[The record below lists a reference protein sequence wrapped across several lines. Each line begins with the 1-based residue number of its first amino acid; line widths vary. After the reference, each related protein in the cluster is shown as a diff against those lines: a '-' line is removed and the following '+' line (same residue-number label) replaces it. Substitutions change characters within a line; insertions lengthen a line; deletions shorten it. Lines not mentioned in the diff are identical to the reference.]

1 VKGEELQDNQQKEV
15 YMQKFKRFASL
26 TAVCLFMVVIAGTP
40 GWAAYPDRPIQVLVG
55 FKAGGSVDTMA
66 RMLAQK
72 AGDLIGQPV
81 VVINKAGGGG
91 AIAAKEVIHAKP
103 DGYTLCFNVVLTF
116 AAWPYMTKVDYTED
130 DFAYIAAVGK
140 FQEAFVS
147 LPGKPWQ
154 DWKGLIAYAR
164 EKGPL
169 NVAVMTPYD
178 KEVLKY
184 IEKKEGVEFNLVPT
198 KGGAAI
204 MTQVLGN
211 HVDFGFSGGIHS
223 QYVKAGKMIVL
234 AGHGNEH
241 LIATPEVPTLKELGY
256 PIALENYNVVVGPK
270 GLPDEVVQKLASV
283 FEKAVQSE
291 EYQDLMKNRLDFPA
305 LFIGPQQL
313 SSKVKEMAKEFKDMA
328 DFLK

>member
-1 VKGEELQDNQQKEV
+1 
-15 YMQKFKRFASL
+15 MQKFKWFASL
-26 TAVCLFMVVIAGTP
+26 MISCMIMIVMVGAP
-40 GWAAYPDRPIQVLVG
+40 AWAEYPDRPVKILVG

-72 AGDLIGQPV
+72 TGDILGQPV
-81 VVINKAGGGG
+81 VVVNKPGGGG

-130 DFAYIAAVGK
+130 DFTYIGAVGK

-147 LPGKPWQ
+147 LPDKPWK
-154 DWKGLIAYAR
+154 DWKGLIAYAKQ
-164 EKGPL
+164 KGPL

-184 IEKKEGVEFNLVPT
+184 IGKKEGVEFNLVPT
-198 KGGAAI
+198 KGGADI

-211 HVDFGFSGGIHS
+211 HVDFGFSGGIHG

-241 LIATPEVPTLKELGY
+241 LVATPDVPTLKELGY

-270 GLPDEVVQKLASV
+270 GLSDEIVQKLAWA
-283 FEKAVQSE
+283 FDQAVQSAD
-291 EYQDLMKNRLDFPA
+291 YQDLMKNKLDFPA
-305 LFIGPQQL
+305 LFIGPQEL
-313 SSKVKEMAKEFKDMA
+313 PSKVKEMAKEFKEMA
-328 DFLK
+328 EFLK

>member
-1 VKGEELQDNQQKEV
+1 
-15 YMQKFKRFASL
+15 MQKFKWFASL
-26 TAVCLFMVVIAGTP
+26 MISCMIMIVMVGAP
-40 GWAAYPDRPIQVLVG
+40 AWAEYPDRPVKILVG

-72 AGDLIGQPV
+72 TGDILGQPV
-81 VVINKAGGGG
+81 VVVNKPGGGG

-130 DFAYIAAVGK
+130 DFTYIGAVGK

-147 LPGKPWQ
+147 LPDKPWK
-154 DWKGLIAYAR
+154 DWKGLIAYAKQ
-164 EKGPL
+164 KGPL

-184 IEKKEGVEFNLVPT
+184 IGKKEGVEFNLVPT
-198 KGGAAI
+198 KGGADI

-211 HVDFGFSGGIHS
+211 HVDFGFSGGIHG

-241 LIATPEVPTLKELGY
+241 LVATPDVPTLKELGY

-270 GLPDEVVQKLASV
+270 GLSDEIVQKLAGA
-283 FEKAVQSE
+283 FDQAVQSAD
-291 EYQDLMKNRLDFPA
+291 YQDLMKNKLDFPA
-305 LFIGPQQL
+305 LFIGPQEL
-313 SSKVKEMAKEFKDMA
+313 PSKVKEMAKEFKEMA
-328 DFLK
+328 EFLK

>member
-1 VKGEELQDNQQKEV
+1 
-15 YMQKFKRFASL
+15 MQRFKWFVFL
-26 TAVCLFMVVIAGTP
+26 VVSCVLMGVITGAP
-40 GWAAYPDRPIQVLVG
+40 AWAEYPDRPVQILVG
-55 FKAGGSVDTMA
+55 FRAGGGVDTMA

-72 AGDLIGQPV
+72 AGDVLGQPV
-81 VVINKAGGGG
+81 VVVNKAGGGG

-130 DFAYIAAVGK
+130 DFTYIGAVGK

-147 LPGKPWQ
+147 LPDKPFK
-154 DWKGLIAYAR
+154 DWKGLIAYAK

-184 IEKKEGVEFNLVPT
+184 IGKKDGVEFNLVPT
-198 KGGAAI
+198 QGGSAI

-211 HVDFGFSGGIHS
+211 HVDFGFSGGIHG

-234 AGHGNEH
+234 AGHGAER
-241 LIATPEVPTLKELGY
+241 LIGTPDVPTLKELGY

-270 GLPDEVVQKLASV
+270 GMSDEVVQKLAGA
-283 FEKAVQSE
+283 FEKGVQSP
-291 EYQDLMKNRLDFPA
+291 EYQDLMKNKLDFPP
-305 LFIGPQQL
+305 LFIGPRDL
-313 SSKVKEMAKEFKDMA
+313 PPKVKEMAKEFKEMA
-328 DFLK
+328 EFLK

>member
-1 VKGEELQDNQQKEV
+1 
-15 YMQKFKRFASL
+15 MQRLK
-26 TAVCLFMVVIAGTP
+26 LFLFLVLGFMMLGFLAGP
-40 GWAAYPDRPIQVLVG
+40 PAWAEYPDRPVQILVG
-55 FKAGGSVDTMA
+55 FRAGGGVDTMA

-72 AGDLIGQPV
+72 AGDVLGQPV
-81 VVINKAGGGG
+81 VVVNKAGGGG

-130 DFAYIAAVGK
+130 DFTYIGAVGK

-147 LPGKPWQ
+147 LPDKPFK
-154 DWKGLIAYAR
+154 DWKGLIAYAK

-184 IEKKEGVEFNLVPT
+184 IGKKDGVEFNLVPT
-198 KGGAAI
+198 QGGAAI

-211 HVDFGFSGGIHS
+211 HVDFGFSGGIHG

-234 AGHGNEH
+234 AGHGAER
-241 LIATPEVPTLKELGY
+241 LIGTPDVPTLKELGY

-270 GLPDEVVQKLASV
+270 GLPVEVVQKLAGA
-283 FEKAVQSE
+283 FEKGVQSP
-291 EYQDLMKNRLDFPA
+291 EYQDLMKNKLDFPP
-305 LFIGPQQL
+305 LFIGPQDL
-313 SSKVKEMAKEFKDMA
+313 PPKVKEMAKEFKEMA
-328 DFLK
+328 EFLK